1 MQSASNLPQKE
12 KYEQELKRQIKKL
25 QRERDSIKTW
35 LGSNEIKDKT
45 QLTETRKLIET
56 QMERFKQ
63 VERELKTK
71 AYSKEGL
78 NAAVKLDP
86 QEKEKQEL
94 YQWLGDVMEKLN
106 TLVDKVET
114 EHEVLTNAGKKG
126 KKIDPSKQEKLN
138 QLDAQIVRHKLHLSK
153 LEVVLRMLENG
164 NLTIE
169 EV

>member
-1 MQSASNLPQKE
+1 LQSASNLPQKE

-94 YQWLGDVMEKLN
+94 YQWLGDIMEKLN

>member
-94 YQWLGDVMEKLN
+94 YQWLGDIMEKLN

>member
-1 MQSASNLPQKE
+1 LQSASNLPQKE